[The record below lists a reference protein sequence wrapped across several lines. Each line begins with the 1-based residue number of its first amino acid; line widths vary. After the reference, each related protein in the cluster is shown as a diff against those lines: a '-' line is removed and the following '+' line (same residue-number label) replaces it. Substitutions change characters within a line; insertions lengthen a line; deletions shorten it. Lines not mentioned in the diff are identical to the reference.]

1 MHLEDAALFIP
12 YGCMVD
18 EFQHRIYDNPELTP
32 DERKAVW
39 KELEQIYKP
48 HQDYGALAFYA
59 KGCYWQRQHHIY
71 SYPFYYIDYVIA
83 QLCAFEYKNKM
94 DEDYKEAWQS
104 YLKLCR
110 LSASD
115 YFENLFKHIIIIC
128 HPKDLLA

>member
-39 KELEQIYKP
+39 KELEQ
-48 HQDYGALAFYA
+48 
-59 KGCYWQRQHHIY
+59 
-71 SYPFYYIDYVIA
+71 
-83 QLCAFEYKNKM
+83 KNKM

-115 YFENLFKHIIIIC
+115 YFENLLKAAGIRSPFEEGCMKEIVDKLKKKIN
-128 HPKDLLA
+128 